1 MIQAPKRVSVLIG
14 DDEPMIREALRE
26 VLEAEPDI
34 EVVAVA
40 EDVDETILL
49 AAQHAPTVAIDVR
62 MPNGGGA
69 RAAREIRSQSPGTR
83 IMAFS
88 AYGDNGIVDEMVRA
102 GVSEYLLKGTSN
114 AAIVAAVRRIAAA

>member
-1 MIQAPKRVSVLIG
+1 MTVRVGINGFGRIGRNFFRAVQASG
-14 DDEPMIREALRE
+14 A
-26 VLEAEPDI
+26 DI

-49 AAQHAPTVAIDVR
+49 AAQHAPTVAIIDVR